1 LSTAELAGSP
11 LRNLGVHIAATDWDL
26 SATEVQAA
34 TADKD
39 RQDFGSESFPFR
51 RQHMS
56 VSGISSSSLNRSD
69 SPQDTIEKEFQQLGQ
84 DLQSGNFSAAQS
96 DFKTI

>member
-1 LSTAELAGSP
+1 
-11 LRNLGVHIAATDWDL
+11 
-26 SATEVQAA
+26 
-34 TADKD
+34 
-39 RQDFGSESFPFR
+39 
-51 RQHMS
+51 MS